1 MNKPMLLFAFVAV
14 AVALLATGCTKK
26 SSDSVPVAEMTVA
39 QLSERGKSI
48 YISNCISCH
57 NVDPA
62 KNGTVG
68 PAVAGSSAEL
78 VEARLMRAEYPVNY
92 KPKRDTRM
100 MAAMPHLQKEIPALS
115 AYLSGL
121 SGSNP

>member
-1 MNKPMLLFAFVAV
+1 MKKPMLLFAFIAV

-26 SSDSVPVAEMTVA
+26 SSESVPVAEMTAA

-57 NVDPA
+57 NIDPT
-62 KNGTVG
+62 KDGTIG

-78 VEARLMRAEYPVNY
+78 VEARLMRAEYPANY
-92 KPKRDTRM
+92 KPKRETRVM
-100 MAAMPHLQKEIPALS
+100 VALPHLQKEIPALS
-115 AYLSGL
+115 AYLSQL